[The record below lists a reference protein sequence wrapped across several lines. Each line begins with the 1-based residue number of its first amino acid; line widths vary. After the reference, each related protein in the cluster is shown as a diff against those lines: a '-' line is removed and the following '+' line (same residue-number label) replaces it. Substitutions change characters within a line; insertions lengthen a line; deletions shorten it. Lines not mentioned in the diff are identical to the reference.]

1 MNTLTVGASNVD
13 LFLTTHNSPH
23 TPIVDNKV
31 LLTLGDK
38 IPTDIKSMS
47 LGGNGAN
54 VSVGL
59 ARLGISSQFYTYLG
73 NDVLSLEIQN
83 TIDKEGVKLLIEKE
97 RGDSTSFSLI
107 FDFDHDRVIFSH
119 HAEKNYGFS
128 YESNEKVDFI
138 YLTSIG
144 KEWRTAYKNVL
155 KFALENNISLSF
167 SPGSHQLKE
176 IDDFFFEILKNSQ
189 SIFINKEE
197 AQLILE
203 QNGVKETE
211 PTKIL
216 LSLQKLGPQLISI
229 TDGARGA
236 YALDTQQKP
245 YFIKPIYVEKPIE
258 KTGAGDSYAAGFI
271 AAYLHGKPVPECMQ
285 WGMLNAYSVMQ
296 KTGAQKGLLTQNEME
311 EQMKTVQI
319 VAKPLS

>member
-1 MNTLTVGASNVD
+1 MNTLTVGSSNID
-13 LFLTTHNSPH
+13 LFLTTHNSSH

-59 ARLGISSQFYTYLG
+59 ARLGLTSQFYTYLG

-83 TIDKEGVKLLIEKE
+83 TIKNEGVALLIEKE

-119 HAEKNYGFS
+119 HPEKKYSFS
-128 YESNEKVDFI
+128 YESSEPVDFI

-144 KEWRTAYKNVL
+144 KEWREAYKKVL
-155 KFALENNISLSF
+155 DFALSTKASLSF

-203 QNGVKETE
+203 QKGIRETE
-211 PTKIL
+211 ITNIL
-216 LSLQKLGPQLISI
+216 FSLQKLGPQLISI
-229 TDGARGA
+229 TDGAEGA
-236 YALDTQQKP
+236 YALDTQQKA
-245 YFIKPIYVEKPIE
+245 YHIEPIHIEKPAE

-271 AAYLHGKPVPECMQ
+271 AAYLQGKPVPECMQ
-285 WGMLNAYSVMQ
+285 WGMLNAHSVMQ
-296 KTGAQKGLLTQNEME
+296 KIGAQKGLLTQNEME
-311 EQMKTVQI
+311 EQMKTIEI
-319 VAKPLS
+319 VAKPIA